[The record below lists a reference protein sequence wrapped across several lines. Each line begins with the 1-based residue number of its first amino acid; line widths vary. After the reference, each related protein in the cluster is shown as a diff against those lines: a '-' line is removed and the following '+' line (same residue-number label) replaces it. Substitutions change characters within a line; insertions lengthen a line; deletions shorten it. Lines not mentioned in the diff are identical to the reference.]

1 MSSASIDPRKVERIC
16 KANGISRLALF
27 GSTARGEATP
37 SSDIDLIAD
46 LPADATLLDMVRI
59 ERELSSA
66 LGKPVD
72 LLTEDSISPH
82 IRDRIT
88 DDLLVLYEAH

>member
-1 MSSASIDPRKVERIC
+1 
-16 KANGISRLALF
+16 
-27 GSTARGEATP
+27 
-37 SSDIDLIAD
+37 
-46 LPADATLLDMVRI
+46 MVRI

-72 LLTEDSISPH
+72 LLTEDSISPY